1 MSLLHVDLQVASNKD
16 STIIGPLRN
25 HPRDSTGGS
34 ESESGGEPSP
44 TLSSPS
50 PPSNQTRY
58 SDALSS
64 LEGGQ
69 GDLAA
74 TLEKLSLKTVG
85 IEQDFSTLKTLLKE
99 NQTDVQAASQR
110 IQNLTSRIESFES
123 SLEDFRINIG
133 PLSGNV
139 GLLNKKFKFIEQTCS
154 TLREEIIDTKIG
166 LSSQLQA
173 FASST
178 QLSLDEVK
186 EDGSELKG
194 MCSVYDYL

>member
-1 MSLLHVDLQVASNKD
+1 
-16 STIIGPLRN
+16 
-25 HPRDSTGGS
+25 
-34 ESESGGEPSP
+34 
-44 TLSSPS
+44 
-50 PPSNQTRY
+50 
-58 SDALSS
+58 

-99 NQTDVQAASQR
+99 NQNDVQAASQR

-123 SLEDFRINIG
+123 SLEDFRINID

-139 GLLNKKFKFIEQTCS
+139 GLLNKKFNSIEQTCS